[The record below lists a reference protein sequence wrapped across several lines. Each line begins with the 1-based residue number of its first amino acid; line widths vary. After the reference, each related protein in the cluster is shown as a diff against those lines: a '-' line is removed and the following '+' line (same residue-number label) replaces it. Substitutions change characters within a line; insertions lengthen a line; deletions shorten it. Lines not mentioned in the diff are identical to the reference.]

1 MTETILDH
9 TSSLDGLLERL
20 LPDPRLR
27 GKEFER
33 AANTPRRL
41 PVLHPSIC
49 ALDAVYSIVH
59 RYGLFDDYKAAIN
72 KGFIENYCDYI
83 EGTTPLVIRPARGLE
98 LAIGQTEDTLKEAI
112 WFKKRL
118 RQT

>member
-27 GKEFER
+27 GKESER

-72 KGFIENYCDYI
+72 KGFIENYCNYYRRNYAFSDSTH
-83 EGTTPLVIRPARGLE
+83 ER
-98 LAIGQTEDTLKEAI
+98 IGVSNRTN
-112 WFKKRL
+112 
-118 RQT
+118 